1 MNLVGLTSSPSE
13 ARIGIV
19 PPHAD
24 NEHGDARV
32 TPRSGAVYPRWSNP
46 SMETRTI
53 RLGNCKLFLS
63 RPFEDRPEV
72 ILVVTDDG
80 RRAILGDGP
89 EPFMAH
95 REPPRELVSEAL

>member
-1 MNLVGLTSSPSE
+1 
-13 ARIGIV
+13 
-19 PPHAD
+19 
-24 NEHGDARV
+24 
-32 TPRSGAVYPRWSNP
+32 
-46 SMETRTI
+46 
-53 RLGNCKLFLS
+53 
-63 RPFEDRPEV
+63 V